1 MWLEDYAHLAAHR
14 KQFGEHDPF
23 GDVDQIVGV
32 RATQLADSQHP
43 GPLQGACVRVNK
55 YLKTSPGDA
64 SRTHVGH
71 SRSSL
76 AIRLTE

>member
-1 MWLEDYAHLAAHR
+1 
-14 KQFGEHDPF
+14 
-23 GDVDQIVGV
+23 
-32 RATQLADSQHP
+32 
-43 GPLQGACVRVNK
+43 VRVNK